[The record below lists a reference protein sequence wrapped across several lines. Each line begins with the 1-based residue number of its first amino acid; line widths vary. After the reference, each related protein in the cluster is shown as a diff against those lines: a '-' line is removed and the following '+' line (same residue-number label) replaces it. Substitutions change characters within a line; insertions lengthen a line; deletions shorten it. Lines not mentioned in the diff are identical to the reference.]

1 MKRRKSFSE
10 AKQTKGKLYLVATP
24 IGNLEEITPRAVA
37 TLTSI
42 DAIACE
48 DTRVSSKLLLHL
60 GIKKTLIACHEHN
73 ELTVSK
79 QLVDMMLEGQ
89 SIAYLSDAGYPGIS
103 DPGQRLVQAALT
115 EDIQVIVI
123 SGPSAVFNALVAS
136 GLDSSKFY
144 FHGFLRQK
152 EAARLDEIKD
162 LYRRPETL
170 IFYEA
175 PHRID
180 VTLRNLFE
188 VLGNR
193 KACIAR
199 ELTKLHEEYID
210 GTLQELSEMDPT
222 TLKGEMVVLVE
233 GNKDEFGIKLSDDE
247 IRKAVDSLTATGI
260 SMKDAIRQVSEMTKM
275 AKNYIYKVVH
285 HN

>member
-10 AKQTKGKLYLVATP
+10 MKQTKGKLYLIATP

-37 TLTSI
+37 TLTTI

-48 DTRVSSKLLLHL
+48 DTRVSGKLLQHL

-79 QLVDMMLEGQ
+79 QLVDMMIEGQ

-144 FHGFLRQK
+144 FHGFMRQK

-180 VTLRNLFE
+180 VTLRNLLE

-210 GTLQELSEMDPT
+210 GTLQELSEIDPS

-247 IRKAVDSLTATGI
+247 IRKAVESLTATGI

-285 HN
+285 HI

>member
-10 AKQTKGKLYLVATP
+10 MKQTKGKLYLVATP

-48 DTRVSSKLLLHL
+48 DTRVSGKLLQHL

-79 QLVDMMLEGQ
+79 QLVDMMIEGQ

-180 VTLRNLFE
+180 VTLRNLLE
-188 VLGNR
+188 VFGNR

-210 GTLQELSEMDPT
+210 GTLQELSEIDPS

-247 IRKAVDSLTATGI
+247 IRKAVESLTATGI

-285 HN
+285 HI

>member
-1 MKRRKSFSE
+1 MKRRRSFVDS
-10 AKQTKGKLYLVATP
+10 KLGKLYLVATP
-24 IGNLEEITPRAVA
+24 IGNLEEITTRATA
-37 TLTSI
+37 TLSSV
-42 DAIACE
+42 DLVACE
-48 DTRVSSKLLLHL
+48 DTRVSGKLIKHL
-60 GIKKTLIACHEHN
+60 GLEKPLIACHEHN
-73 ELTVSK
+73 EFTVSK
-79 QLVDMMLEGQ
+79 QLVEKLLQGQ
-89 SIAYLSDAGYPGIS
+89 SIAYVSDAGYPGIS
-103 DPGQRLVQAALT
+103 DPGQRLVQAALL

-123 SGPSAVFNALVAS
+123 SGPSAVFIALVAS
-136 GLDSSKFY
+136 GLDTTRFY

-180 VTLRNLFE
+180 TTLRNLLD

-199 ELTKLHEEYID
+199 ELTKIHEEYIE
-210 GTLQELSEMDPT
+210 GTLQELTEIDPT
-222 TLKGEMVVLVE
+222 TLKGEMVVMVE
-233 GNKDEFGIKLSDDE
+233 GNKDEFGIKLSEEE
-247 IRKAVDSLTATGI
+247 IRKLVDSMTATGI

-285 HN
+285 QN

>member
-10 AKQTKGKLYLVATP
+10 TKQTKGKLYLVATP

-37 TLTSI
+37 TLTTI
-42 DAIACE
+42 DVIACE
-48 DTRVSSKLLLHL
+48 DTRVSGKLLQHL
-60 GIKKTLIACHEHN
+60 SIKKTLIACHEHN

-79 QLVDMMLEGQ
+79 QLVDMMIEGQ

-180 VTLRNLFE
+180 VTIRNLLE

-210 GTLQELSEMDPT
+210 GTLQELSEIDPT

-247 IRKAVDSLTATGI
+247 IRKAVESLTATGI

-285 HN
+285 HI

>member
-1 MKRRKSFSE
+1 MNRRKSFHE
-10 AKQTKGKLYLVATP
+10 TKETKGKLYLVATP
-24 IGNLEEITPRAVA
+24 IGNLEEITPRAVSTVNA
-37 TLTSI
+37 V

-48 DTRVSSKLLLHL
+48 DTRVSGKLLQHL

-79 QLVDMMLEGQ
+79 QLVDMMMAGQ

-103 DPGQRLVQAALT
+103 DPGQRLVQAALL

-136 GLDSSKFY
+136 GLDSARFY

-180 VTLRNLFE
+180 VTLRNLLE

-199 ELTKLHEEYID
+199 ELTKIHEEYID
-210 GTLQELSEMDPT
+210 GTLQELSEIDPS

-233 GNKDEFGIKLSDDE
+233 GNKDEMGIKLSDDE
-247 IRKAVDSLTATGI
+247 IRKAVEALTATGI

-285 HN
+285 HH

>member
-1 MKRRKSFSE
+1 MKRRKSFTE

-24 IGNLEEITPRAVA
+24 IGNLEEITPRAVT

-115 EDIQVIVI
+115 EDIQVVVI

-210 GTLQELSEMDPT
+210 GTLQELSEIDPT

-233 GNKDEFGIKLSDDE
+233 GNKDELGIKLSDDE

>member
-10 AKQTKGKLYLVATP
+10 TKQTKGKLYLVATP

-37 TLTSI
+37 TLTTI

-48 DTRVSSKLLLHL
+48 DTRVSGKLLQHL

-79 QLVDMMLEGQ
+79 QLVDMMIEGQ

-180 VTLRNLFE
+180 VTLRNLLE

-210 GTLQELSEMDPT
+210 GTLQELSEIDPT

-247 IRKAVDSLTATGI
+247 IRKAVESLTATGI

-285 HN
+285 HI